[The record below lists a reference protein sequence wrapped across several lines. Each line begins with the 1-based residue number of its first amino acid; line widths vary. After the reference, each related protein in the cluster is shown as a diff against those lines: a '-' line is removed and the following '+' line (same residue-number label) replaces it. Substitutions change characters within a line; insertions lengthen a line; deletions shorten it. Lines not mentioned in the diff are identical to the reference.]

1 MRDTHFPGRSPVYS
15 QLGMVSTSHPLAT
28 KAAADILTIG
38 GNAMDAA
45 ITAASVLAVV
55 ESHSTGIGGDLFCLY
70 YPKNASKVLALNASG
85 KAPKA
90 ASLEALIDL
99 GLRDSIPFQSPHSVS
114 IPTGVAGWLK
124 LIEDHGS
131 LSMKEVLK
139 SSINY
144 ARNGYVVADVIA
156 DVWRRETEKLSKDTD
171 CKNLFLNKNNF
182 YKAGEIHYQPELAD
196 TLESIAE
203 NGRKDFYE
211 GRIAQNMVQKLN
223 SIGGL
228 HTLDDFAA
236 AKASYVEPISANYR
250 NVEVFEC
257 PPNGQGVI
265 ALMIMKILEGF
276 DFTEIASNSAL
287 RIHLQA
293 EATKIAF
300 SHRNHYL
307 ADPDFSY
314 VPVEEMLSK
323 EYIETLR
330 NLIKKDSC
338 IENTY
343 KPDLPKHDNTVY
355 ISVVDQNRNAVS
367 LINSIFHSFGSGIVD
382 PKSGVL
388 FQNRAASFVLE
399 VNHPNVIEGGK
410 KPMHT
415 IIPSFVM
422 KNDKPFLSFGVM
434 GGHYQPMGQA
444 HVLSNMIDYDMDPQA
459 SLDAPRTFYFD
470 GILDC
475 EKGISEVTRDEL
487 TRIGHKINVCDLPHG
502 GGQVIKFNDNGTLIG
517 GSDPRKDGCAIGL

>member
-1 MRDTHFPGRSPVYS
+1 M
-15 QLGMVSTSHPLAT
+15 
-28 KAAADILTIG
+28 
-38 GNAMDAA
+38 
-45 ITAASVLAVV
+45 
-55 ESHSTGIGGDLFCLY
+55 
-70 YPKNASKVLALNASG
+70 
-85 KAPKA
+85 
-90 ASLEALIDL
+90 
-99 GLRDSIPFQSPHSVS
+99 
-114 IPTGVAGWLK
+114 
-124 LIEDHGS
+124 
-131 LSMKEVLK
+131 
-139 SSINY
+139 
-144 ARNGYVVADVIA
+144 
-156 DVWRRETEKLSKDTD
+156 
-171 CKNLFLNKNNF
+171 
-182 YKAGEIHYQPELAD
+182 
-196 TLESIAE
+196 
-203 NGRKDFYE
+203 
-211 GRIAQNMVQKLN
+211 
-223 SIGGL
+223 
-228 HTLDDFAA
+228 
-236 AKASYVEPISANYR
+236 EPISANYR

-382 PKSGVL
+382 SKSGVL

-399 VNHPNVIEGGK
+399 ANHPNVIEGGK

-444 HVLSNMIDYDMDPQA
+444 HVLSNIIDYDMDPQA

-475 EKGISEVTRDEL
+475 EKGISEATRDEL
-487 TRIGHKINVCDLPHG
+487 TRIGHTINVCDLPHG